1 MYETFSV
8 DYDRFVNWDERLAAE
23 MPFIERALKTVQAHR
38 VLDTACGTGMHA
50 IALASKG
57 YAVVGTDASGEMI
70 DQARTNATA
79 GLRTSAGSQAEPV
92 EFVTAGFG
100 RLAAALGIGK
110 RAAHNEAPGTRRF
123 DALLCLGNSLPH
135 VLTAAHLDATLED
148 FANCLRPGGLL
159 LLQNRNFDAVLAATD
174 RWMGPQGHREGAT
187 EWLFLRFYDF
197 DPDGL
202 LTFNMVRLRREEGSA
217 WRQQVGATRLWPLT
231 EHELLPALRRAGF
244 DGLSCLGDMRGAPFD
259 PETSP
264 NLVVSAYRSGA
275 ESGQIP
281 IDGLPAHRVP

>member
-1 MYETFSV
+1 MMYDAFSA

-23 MPFIERALKTVQAHR
+23 MPFIERALKTSRAHR

-50 IALASKG
+50 IALARNG
-57 YAVVGTDASGEMI
+57 YLVVGTDASEEMI

-79 GLRTSAGSQAEPV
+79 ASRASAGSQAGTV
-92 EFVTAGFG
+92 QFATVGFG
-100 RLAAALGIGK
+100 RLAAALGIGNQGTQ
-110 RAAHNEAPGTRRF
+110 NEVAGTPRF

-135 VLTAAHLDATLED
+135 VLTPAHLDATLED

-159 LLQNRNFDAVLAATD
+159 VVQNRNFDAVLAASD

-187 EWLFLRFYDF
+187 EWTFLRFYDF

-202 LTFNMVRLRREEGSA
+202 LTFNIVRLRREEGSA

-231 EHELLPALRRAGF
+231 EHELLSALQKAGF
-244 DGLSCLGDMRGAPFD
+244 DGLSRLGDMQGAPFD
-259 PETSP
+259 PKSSP
-264 NLVVSAYRSGA
+264 NLVISAYRSPA
-275 ESGQIP
+275 ESEE
-281 IDGLPAHRVP
+281 V